1 MINTSSIK
9 CLIKIRK
16 VARPLNRSGKFHE
29 GCYTDIIFVIAFVEL
44 LNSNFD
50 LDSRYVTKVIKF

>member
-1 MINTSSIK
+1 M
-9 CLIKIRK
+9 
-16 VARPLNRSGKFHE
+16 ARPLNRSGKFHE
-29 GCYTDIIFVIAFVEL
+29 GCYTVIIFVIAFVEL